1 MAQACDRIVNN
12 LRQSGINVDLVHFCP
27 HQNSKVIQQQ
37 NGRMFVFPDQDG
49 PGHTL
54 NCLYN
59 LLQAESYKT
68 EYTHIVAFGGTV
80 PIIAL
85 PIFKN
90 WFKAAAILLLRGNDF
105 DLGIFSP
112 GKRGVLLDAI
122 DAADRICIL
131 AEELFAKL
139 SALTDGDKISL
150 IPNGIDLNT
159 WKTDE
164 TDIAFADQWKKEN
177 VESGRSVIG
186 LIGQFKAKKG
196 GVFLLT
202 NVLAANLQNDFH
214 FLLIGDVAPPMQEW
228 LDQQGTALSI
238 SQLPFLDH
246 FELLRYYPICDF
258 VALPSFYDGMPN
270 VLLEAGGLGIPV
282 IAAKTGGISDVICHS
297 KKLQPLSFH
306 PGDRH
311 ACRSA
316 LWHASRADKETR
328 IAAGEELKKTIEE
341 HFDQNSETNGY
352 INILNKTC
360 KKPNIGFIKV

>member
-27 HQNSKVIQQQ
+27 HQNSRVIQQQ

-59 LLQAESYKT
+59 LLQSDSYKT
-68 EYTHIVAFGGTV
+68 EYTHIVAFGGTT

-85 PIFKN
+85 PIFKH
-90 WFKAAAILLLRGNDF
+90 WFKSAAILLLRGNDF

-112 GKRGVLLDAI
+112 GKRGLLLDAI

-139 SALTDGDKISL
+139 SALTDCDKISL
-150 IPNGIDLNT
+150 IPNGIDLDSWN
-159 WKTDE
+159 TDE
-164 TDIAFADQWKKEN
+164 TDIAFANQWKKEN
-177 VESGRSVIG
+177 VEADRKVIG

-196 GVFLLT
+196 GVFFLT

-214 FLLIGDVAPPMQEW
+214 FLIIGDVAPQMQDW
-228 LDQQGTALSI
+228 LDQQGTSFSI
-238 SQLPFLDH
+238 SQIPFLDH
-246 FELLRYYPICDF
+246 FELLRFYPICDF
-258 VALPSFYDGMPN
+258 IALPSFYDGMPN

-282 IAAKTGGISDVICHS
+282 IAAKAGGISDVISHS
-297 KKLQPLSFH
+297 PQIIPFSFH

-311 ACRSA
+311 ACRAA
-316 LWHASRADKETR
+316 LWNAARSDKKDR
-328 IAAGEELKKTIEE
+328 LSAGKELKEAIRKHFNQNTETI
-341 HFDQNSETNGY
+341 NY
-352 INILNKTC
+352 INILNYTC
-360 KKPNIGFIKV
+360 KKPNIGFIKA